1 MNKNDY
7 LKELKKHLKHM
18 NKEEKEDILN
28 EYDTHFYSGQQE
40 GKSESDV
47 CKELG
52 NPKLIGKELTATSS
66 VENAHQKVSLMNIS
80 SAIVAVM
87 GLILLVLTFIIFT
100 LASLAA
106 PLMLLIKGI
115 MDGFHS
121 IILYDAFMTGLMFG
135 VGLVLAVVTYYLIKW
150 LFDVTMKYLK
160 WNISIVKGSVQS

>member
-7 LKELKKHLKHM
+7 LKELKRHLKHM

-40 GKSESDV
+40 GKSESEV
-47 CKELG
+47 C
-52 NPKLIGKELTATSS
+52 
-66 VENAHQKVSLMNIS
+66 
-80 SAIVAVM
+80 IVAVM
-87 GLILLVLTFIIFT
+87 GLSLLNFFIVTIPAFLSILLVLTFIIFT
-100 LASLAA
+100 LASLVA

-121 IILYDAFMTGLMFG
+121 IILYDIFMTGLMFG

-150 LFDVTMKYLK
+150 LFYLTMKYLK

>member
-1 MNKNDY
+1 M
-7 LKELKKHLKHM
+7 
-18 NKEEKEDILN
+18 N

-87 GLILLVLTFIIFT
+87 GLSLLNFFIVIIPAFFMHFARINLHHFYSSFT
-100 LASLAA
+100 SCT
-106 PLMLLIKGI
+106 I
-115 MDGFHS
+115 
-121 IILYDAFMTGLMFG
+121 
-135 VGLVLAVVTYYLIKW
+135 
-150 LFDVTMKYLK
+150 DVAH
-160 WNISIVKGSVQS
+160 

>member
-66 VENAHQKVSLMNIS
+66 VENAHQKCR
-80 SAIVAVM
+80 
-87 GLILLVLTFIIFT
+87 
-100 LASLAA
+100 
-106 PLMLLIKGI
+106 
-115 MDGFHS
+115 
-121 IILYDAFMTGLMFG
+121 
-135 VGLVLAVVTYYLIKW
+135 
-150 LFDVTMKYLK
+150 
-160 WNISIVKGSVQS
+160 

>member
-87 GLILLVLTFIIFT
+87 GLSLLNFFIVIIPAFLCILLVLTFIIFT

-121 IILYDAFMTGLMFG
+121 IILYDAFMTGLMLMCWTRTCSG
-135 VGLVLAVVTYYLIKW
+135 DLL
-150 LFDVTMKYLK
+150 
-160 WNISIVKGSVQS
+160 SH